1 MLETEICEKYIKV
14 LEKIKPIK
22 EINLKTE
29 NGFFIVTDFL
39 PHKPISVIYSTTK
52 IDELTF
58 WLKAFI
64 DSMDIYT
71 YLQSLAKA
79 ER

>member
-29 NGFFIVTDFL
+29 NGFYIVTDFL
-39 PHKPISVIYSTTK
+39 PHKPITIIYRTHK

-58 WLKAFI
+58 WLDAFI
-64 DSMDIYT
+64 DSMKVYV
-71 YLQSLAKA
+71 YLQSCSQA
-79 ER
+79 E